1 MTSQWEKSVNAALLN
16 MGKEAER
23 RLGELLAT
31 VERLIE
37 GANRGLVPAIRQDL
51 DRIACARAAIE
62 HLDGTIPL
70 PK

>member
-1 MTSQWEKSVNAALLN
+1 

-23 RLGELLAT
+23 RLGELLTT

-37 GANRGLVPAIRQDL
+37 RANRGLVPAIRQDL
-51 DRIACARAAIE
+51 DRIASAQAAID
-62 HLDGTIPL
+62 HLDGPTQF